1 MKMMR
6 KLIQNVCMASLW
18 AFLAFSVCSCSCSG
32 GKKQGSSKP
41 RTYVE
46 AVSTND
52 YATAHEILD
61 KLHMQAIA
69 KNSNLT
75 LYGPLEA
82 NRSLEVFW
90 AAADHIYKSEMMYL
104 IEMQDPAANMRL
116 INTLAMMN
124 VIGEKPTS
132 SIVKDYFLSGKNR
145 NYSIFI
151 TRYNRLCD
159 EILNTSIIYNN
170 KEMAKAVLN
179 LYKDDCVFLG
189 AKSHSDHSESWHFD
203 MTPVSKPA
211 AMKKYK
217 EAIANGLLD

>member
-1 MKMMR
+1 MYCLAIAMM
-6 KLIQNVCMASLW
+6 MAIGV
-18 AFLAFSVCSCSCSG
+18 FSSCGCSSNNSE
-32 GKKQGSSKP
+32 SSKSIS
-41 RTYVE
+41 YIE

-69 KNSNLT
+69 KNSNVT

-189 AKSHSDHSESWHFD
+189 AKSHSDNSESWHFD

-211 AMKKYK
+211 AIKKYK